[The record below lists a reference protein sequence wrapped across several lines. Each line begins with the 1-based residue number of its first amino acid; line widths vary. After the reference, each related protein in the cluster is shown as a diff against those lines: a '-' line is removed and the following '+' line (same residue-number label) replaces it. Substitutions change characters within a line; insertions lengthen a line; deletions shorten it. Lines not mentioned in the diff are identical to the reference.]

1 MGAMLLFQAPLFA
14 AMVGLQPVNGSSF
27 AFGGALTLKDSHWH
41 YHNAFLMA
49 IGGDMSVVSS
59 RRPVHGL
66 FSSLLMV
73 ASNFDLWRL
82 YLLRAALIGL
92 AAWPFLR
99 LYARMFGLP
108 AMVVALGTIL
118 IVIFWAM
125 PTFMTAPTGL
135 FFGLC
140 AASAFL
146 AGVESRRAWW
156 MAAAACLLLLG
167 FAARSGPYFLVPAC
181 LVLGAALAW
190 LEKSSLRIYL
200 LQVVLAVAIGLMAPR
215 AITASYNGDAKSFQ
229 GNFSYVLYQ
238 MAVGGEN
245 WRQILVDHPE
255 FTELKNRSDQYDFIY
270 EKAWIAIR
278 DNPTTIIQSYIS
290 QLGRMPKLITNAI
303 VWEYLLVTDM
313 RDGVSEE
320 ILQYVFFGFF
330 LIVLFGIV
338 RYLAKEQSR
347 WRRLGLLVLLAGF
360 VFSLPFLTIT
370 TQGEVVSLRVYAVVF
385 PLLAGLVGLPL
396 AIYGRSAEAS
406 ESASGT
412 RPVRPIN
419 LMPLFLAAIIL
430 VAGFTVP
437 KTLGPSI
444 FGSDLLLAAQKRGKK
459 SKGKHVIALGP
470 HVPFIR
476 VVDDRPGKVLRPDVE
491 WSEVAEHPHLQKFP
505 EAFGDLVPGDQVMN
519 AIELRRNRRYFLF
532 MKKLCVPDRR
542 WLFEAQVERKLP
554 KAPFYVLKSIKP
566 LGLTPEQTAS
576 GELPYGCL

>member
-1 MGAMLLFQAPLFA
+1 
-14 AMVGLQPVNGSSF
+14 
-27 AFGGALTLKDSHWH
+27 
-41 YHNAFLMA
+41 
-49 IGGDMSVVSS
+49 
-59 RRPVHGL
+59 
-66 FSSLLMV
+66 
-73 ASNFDLWRL
+73 
-82 YLLRAALIGL
+82 
-92 AAWPFLR
+92 
-99 LYARMFGLP
+99 
-108 AMVVALGTIL
+108 GTIL

-146 AGVESRRAWW
+146 AGIESRRAWW

-167 FAARSGPYFLVPAC
+167 FAARSGPYFLVPSC

-200 LQVVLAVAIGLMAPR
+200 LHVVLAIAIGFMVPR
-215 AITASYNGDAKSFQ
+215 AITAFYNGDSKSFQ

-255 FTELKNRSDQYDFIY
+255 FTELKDRSDQYDFIY
-270 EKAWIAIR
+270 GKAWLAIK
-278 DNPTTIIQSYIS
+278 DSPSTIIESYIS
-290 QLGRMPKLITNAI
+290 QLGSMPKFISNSI
-303 VWEYLLVTDM
+303 VWEYLLVTDN
-313 RDGVSEE
+313 RDHISEE
-320 ILQYVFFGFF
+320 ALQYAFLGFF
-330 LIVLFGIV
+330 LILLFGII

-370 TQGEVVSLRVYAVVF
+370 TEGEVVSLRIYAVVF
-385 PLLAGLVGLPL
+385 PLLAGLAGLPL
-396 AIYGRSAEAS
+396 AIYRRSAEAC
-406 ESASGT
+406 ESASET
-412 RPVRPIN
+412 RPGRLMN
-419 LMPLFLAAIIL
+419 LMPLFLAAVVL
-430 VAGFTVP
+430 VAGFAVP

-459 SKGKHVIALGP
+459 SKGKHLIVLGP

-476 VVDDRPGKVLRPDVE
+476 VVVDRPGKVLRPDVE
-491 WSEVAEHPHLQKFP
+491 RSEAAEHPHLQKFP
-505 EAFGDLVPGDQVMN
+505 DAFGDLAPGDQVMN
-519 AIELRRNRRYFLF
+519 AIELRRKRRYFLF
-532 MKKLCVPDRR
+532 TRELCMPDRR
-542 WLFEAQVERKLP
+542 WLFEAEVERKLP
-554 KAPFYVLKSIKP
+554 EGPYYVLKSIRP